1 MDEKDLLIIQLKN
14 KIERLE
20 KREFTLEE
28 LKEIAKNM
36 GYNVLP
42 KKQWTKKFP
51 CTCGNKRFEFRH
63 GVYGVFVKCPKCG
76 KRGPD
81 STNENNAN
89 IAWNEMITK
98 ELNNK

>member
-14 KIERLE
+14 KIEKLE

-42 KKQWTKKFP
+42 KK
-51 CTCGNKRFEFRH
+51 
-63 GVYGVFVKCPKCG
+63 
-76 KRGPD
+76 
-81 STNENNAN
+81 
-89 IAWNEMITK
+89 
-98 ELNNK
+98 